1 MQSLR
6 WQEVM
11 RLMTKRQEIEEV
23 FQLDDLLFADG
34 YDEAIIGI
42 DNKGRIVYD
51 ASKVIDCLMKQGMDE
66 DEAIDFYEFNIAD
79 AYVGEN
85 TPIFVTVF

>member
-1 MQSLR
+1 M
-6 WQEVM
+6 
-11 RLMTKRQEIEEV
+11 MTKRQEIEEV
-23 FQLDDLLFADG
+23 FQGEDLLFADG

-42 DNKGRIVYD
+42 DNNGRIVYD
-51 ASKVIDCLMKQGMDE
+51 ASKVIDCLVEQGMDE
-66 DEAIDFYEFNIAD
+66 DEAIEFYDFNISG

>member
-1 MQSLR
+1 
-6 WQEVM
+6 
-11 RLMTKRQEIEEV
+11 MTKRQEIEEV
-23 FQLDDLLFADG
+23 FQGEDLLFADG

-42 DNKGRIVYD
+42 DNSGRIVYD
-51 ASKVIDCLMKQGMDE
+51 ASKVIYCLIEQGMDE
-66 DEAIDFYEFNIAD
+66 DEAFEFYEFNVSG

>member
-1 MQSLR
+1 
-6 WQEVM
+6 
-11 RLMTKRQEIEEV
+11 MTKRQEIEEV

>member
-1 MQSLR
+1 M
-6 WQEVM
+6 
-11 RLMTKRQEIEEV
+11 MTKRQEIEEV
-23 FQLDDLLFADG
+23 FQGEDLLFADG

-42 DNKGRIVYD
+42 DNSGRIVYD
-51 ASKVIDCLMKQGMDE
+51 ASKVIDCLVEQGMDE
-66 DEAIDFYEFNIAD
+66 DEAIEFYDFNVSG